1 MPSRVYNCLT
11 CGASLPVDKPAT
23 QKSVACTYCAQA
35 NANPNFIENSVPVQT
50 SAPTN
55 QTEVKTTNS
64 DVPVHAISIM
74 QSNFA
79 IIYSVLTTIA
89 GITLYIYYQY
99 NLQSIW
105 IYFATSVLMLLPSI
119 AESFTKQRWTK
130 VAIRETVKSQ
140 EKYIVTYVHQDEGFF
155 EIANIL
161 GSYIFLIWFT
171 YSFFMGIIPVFDEA
185 DGNMLT
191 SGLLAFFLS
200 MAGVW
205 ILYKIIEDLGKSLGK
220 IFSK

>member
-23 QKSVACTYCAQA
+23 QKSIACTYCGQA
-35 NANPNFIENSVPVQT
+35 NANPNFIENSTPVQT
-50 SAPTN
+50 SDPN
-55 QTEVKTTNS
+55 KQTETKTTKS
-64 DVPVHAISIM
+64 SVPVHEISIT

-89 GITLYIYYQY
+89 GITLYVYYRY
-99 NLQSIW
+99 NQQNIW
-105 IYFATSVLMLLPSI
+105 VYLATAVLMLLPSI
-119 AESFTKQRWTK
+119 AESFTKQQWNK

-155 EIANIL
+155 EIANVL

-171 YSFFMGIIPVFDEA
+171 YSFFMSIIPVFDEA

-205 ILYKIIEDLGKSLGK
+205 ILYKTIEDLGKSLGK